1 MPDCQGRGLSSAGLT
16 AALGLEGADCE
27 RRAVLTFAP
36 AVGASADSLTGG
48 LLPCWDDGNALGM
61 DDGGFEVGFAVTTGC
76 IGLLDEKGAALA
88 GAGLAGTAAAAFS
101 IGLSS
106 P

>member
-1 MPDCQGRGLSSAGLT
+1 VLNFQGRGLFSAGLT
-16 AALGLEGADCE
+16 TPRGLAGAGFVGTAGLTSRADVASLTDGIGVGLDGSSFGGIAPGGGLEE
-27 RRAVLTFAP
+27 
-36 AVGASADSLTGG
+36 
-48 LLPCWDDGNALGM
+48 
-61 DDGGFEVGFAVTTGC
+61 GFAVTTSL

>member
-1 MPDCQGRGLSSAGLT
+1 MSGPLVIQRGFDDAARFGGGWLRGQGRLDQPTGCCKFDRRLGVGWDGRSFGGI
-16 AALGLEGADCE
+16 ALG
-27 RRAVLTFAP
+27 
-36 AVGASADSLTGG
+36 GG
-48 LLPCWDDGNALGM
+48 LEEGIA
-61 DDGGFEVGFAVTTGC
+61 AVTDF
-76 IGLLDEKGAALA
+76 IGLLDEKGATLA